1 MSDPRLR
8 LGEFDLAALEA
19 EVRHAIDHHEPE
31 RLDIVGQGEFS
42 LALRWGDD
50 GERVVKRIPP
60 FRSRAA
66 ADGYTALVREYLDV
80 LTRRGVRCVATE
92 PFTLERDDGTA
103 VVYLSQPCLDPD
115 RLVDHV
121 LAAAE
126 PADAHPVIDEL
137 VDLIA
142 SVPHDQVGLDGQVS
156 NWYWFDDELWHLD
169 FSTPI
174 LLTPDHDVRFDAS
187 GFWREYPAILRPL
200 VQRELMKIAP
210 QFLDRT
216 FVMKDAAA
224 NLVRQDLDAWI
235 PAMITAAA
243 ERTECGFTEAEAR
256 AAYDADAKIYP
267 FLQRLKRWQRT
278 WIQRTGRRFDT
289 LLPVEANY

>member
-60 FRSRAA
+60 FLSRAT
-66 ADGYTALVREYLDV
+66 ADVYTALVREYLDV
-80 LTRRGVRCVATE
+80 LTRRGVHCVATE
-92 PFTLERDDGTA
+92 VFTLDRDDGSA
-103 VVYLSQPCLDPD
+103 VVYLSQPRLDPA
-115 RLVDHV
+115 RLADNV
-121 LAAAE
+121 LAVTE
-126 PADAHPVIDEL
+126 PADAHPIIDDL

-142 SVPHDQVGLDGQVS
+142 SVPGSQVGLDGQVP
-156 NWYWFDDELWHLD
+156 NWYHFEDELWHLD

-174 LLTPDHDVRFDAS
+174 MLLPDDGIRFDAA
-187 GFWREYPAILRPL
+187 GFWREYPVILRPL
-200 VQRELMKIAP
+200 VQRELLKIAP
-210 QFLDRT
+210 RFLDPA

-224 NLVRQDLDAWI
+224 NLFRQDLDAWL
-235 PAMITAAA
+235 PAMIAAA
-243 ERTECGFTEAEAR
+243 EAKTDLGFTEAEAR
-256 AAYDADAKIYP
+256 AAYEEDAKIYP
-267 FLQRLKRWQRT
+267 LLQRLKRWQRA

-289 LLPVEANY
+289 LLPVEPNY